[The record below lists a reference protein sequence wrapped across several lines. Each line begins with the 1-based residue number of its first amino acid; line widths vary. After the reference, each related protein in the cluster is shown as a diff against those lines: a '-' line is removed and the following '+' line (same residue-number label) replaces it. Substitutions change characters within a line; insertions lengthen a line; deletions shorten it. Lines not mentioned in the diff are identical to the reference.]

1 MKYHY
6 RKMGQLND
14 PYSNVKQATKA
25 AVELG
30 LMPSIDPIDF
40 HKRRLDKLSI
50 LTFVDQLY
58 QNFKNAQRMFIFY
71 TLLTSLFLVRSRIV
85 FLIRQRNSTHQLQ

>member
-1 MKYHY
+1 
-6 RKMGQLND
+6 MGQLND

-58 QNFKNAQRMFIFY
+58 QNFKNVQRESTHF
-71 TLLTSLFLVRSRIV
+71 V
-85 FLIRQRNSTHQLQ
+85 IRQIRSLKSPTF

>member
-58 QNFKNAQRMFIFY
+58 QNFKNAQRMFIFSNY
-71 TLLTSLFLVRSRIV
+71 
-85 FLIRQRNSTHQLQ
+85 

>member
-1 MKYHY
+1 MVLRLNLHKYFS
-6 RKMGQLND
+6 KMGQLND

-50 LTFVDQLY
+50 ITFVDQLY
-58 QNFKNAQRMFIFY
+58 QNF
-71 TLLTSLFLVRSRIV
+71 
-85 FLIRQRNSTHQLQ
+85 RNSEREWIVIE

>member
-1 MKYHY
+1 
-6 RKMGQLND
+6 MGQLND

-58 QNFKNAQRMFIFY
+58 QNFKNAQRKLIFQHIFELEIKVILQY
-71 TLLTSLFLVRSRIV
+71 LVEAYHTLFHL
-85 FLIRQRNSTHQLQ
+85 